1 MKDIIK
7 ILKLAVD
14 NKAADVFVL
23 ANLPITYK
31 INGEIKTF
39 DEERLKST
47 DTFNL
52 IAEIY
57 KHANRDMEKL
67 EETGDDDFSLSV
79 SGLSRFRVSTYRQRG
94 SYACVIRLVSFDIPD
109 PKKINIPEAVLET
122 ADLQKGVIIVTG
134 PAGSGKTTT
143 LACLIDRINKNRRAH
158 IITIEDPLEYLHKND
173 KAIVSQRE
181 IETDTSNYLTALRAC
196 LRQSPDVILLGEMRD
211 YETIK
216 TAMTAAETGHLLIST
231 LHTLGSAN
239 TIDRIIDVF
248 PSSAQQQ
255 IRIQLAQTLKVVIS
269 QQLLRK
275 KDGGL
280 IPVFEIMKVNN
291 AIANMIREGKT
302 HQMDSVINTSSR
314 EGMTG
319 MDKEI
324 FDLYKQGII
333 EEDEAVRAALSP
345 EMMKKKLRS

>member
-143 LACLIDRINKNRRAH
+143 LACLIDRINKKRRAH
-158 IITIEDPLEYLHKND
+158 IITVEDPLEYLHKND

>member
-23 ANLPITYK
+23 SNLPITYK

-158 IITIEDPLEYLHKND
+158 IITVEDPLEYLHKND

>member
-158 IITIEDPLEYLHKND
+158 IITVEDPLEYLHKND

>member
-31 INGEIKTF
+31 INGQIKTF
-39 DEERLKST
+39 DEERLRSN
-47 DTFNL
+47 DTFDL
-52 IAEIY
+52 IKEIY
-57 KHANRDMEKL
+57 SQANRDMGKL

-109 PKKINIPEAVLET
+109 PKTINIPEAVLET

-181 IETDTSNYLTALRAC
+181 IETDTTNYLTALRAC

-345 EMMKKKLRS
+345 EMMKKKLKS

>member
-158 IITIEDPLEYLHKND
+158 IITVEDPLEYLHKND

-181 IETDTSNYLTALRAC
+181 IETDTTNYLTALRAC

-216 TAMTAAETGHLLIST
+216 TAMTAAETGHLLI
-231 LHTLGSAN
+231 
-239 TIDRIIDVF
+239 
-248 PSSAQQQ
+248 
-255 IRIQLAQTLKVVIS
+255 
-269 QQLLRK
+269 
-275 KDGGL
+275 
-280 IPVFEIMKVNN
+280 
-291 AIANMIREGKT
+291 
-302 HQMDSVINTSSR
+302 
-314 EGMTG
+314 
-319 MDKEI
+319 
-324 FDLYKQGII
+324 
-333 EEDEAVRAALSP
+333 
-345 EMMKKKLRS
+345 

>member
-67 EETGDDDFSLSV
+67 EETGDNDFSLSV

-158 IITIEDPLEYLHKND
+158 IITVEDPLEYLHKND

>member
-14 NKAADVFVL
+14 NKAADVLVL

-158 IITIEDPLEYLHKND
+158 IITVEDPLEYLHKND

>member
-94 SYACVIRLVSFDIPD
+94 SYACVIRLISFDIPD

-158 IITIEDPLEYLHKND
+158 IITVEDPLEYLHKND

>member
-158 IITIEDPLEYLHKND
+158 IITVEDPLEYLHTND

>member
-39 DEERLKST
+39 DEELLKST

-158 IITIEDPLEYLHKND
+158 IITVEDPLEYLHKND

-302 HQMDSVINTSSR
+302 HQIDSVINTSSR

>member
-324 FDLYKQGII
+324 FDLYKQCII
-333 EEDEAVRAALSP
+333 DEDEAVRAALSP

>member
-109 PKKINIPEAVLET
+109 PKKINIPESVLET

-158 IITIEDPLEYLHKND
+158 IITVEDPLEYLHKND

-345 EMMKKKLRS
+345 EMMKKKLR

>member
-158 IITIEDPLEYLHKND
+158 IITVEDPLEYLHKND

-181 IETDTSNYLTALRAC
+181 IETDTSNYLIALRAC

-324 FDLYKQGII
+324 FDLYKHGII

>member
-158 IITIEDPLEYLHKND
+158 IITVEDPLEYLHKND

-324 FDLYKQGII
+324 FDLYKHGTI

>member
-158 IITIEDPLEYLHKND
+158 IITVEDPLEYLHKND

-333 EEDEAVRAALSP
+333 EEDEAVRTALSP

>member
-143 LACLIDRINKNRRAH
+143 LACLIDRINKSRRAH
-158 IITIEDPLEYLHKND
+158 IITVEDPLEYLHKND

>member
-158 IITIEDPLEYLHKND
+158 IITVEDPLEYLHKND

-345 EMMKKKLRS
+345 EMMKKKLR

>member
-158 IITIEDPLEYLHKND
+158 IITVEDPLEYLHKND

-319 MDKEI
+319 MDKAI

>member
-134 PAGSGKTTT
+134 PAGSGKMTT

-158 IITIEDPLEYLHKND
+158 IITVEDPLEYLHKND

>member
-333 EEDEAVRAALSP
+333 DEDEALRAALSP